1 MEAPENIGSAL
12 KSIISRYGELKTSPA
27 TLIDAE
33 GEELNFNKVDT
44 ALKSVGVSMHDA
56 NGQFRAFDDVIMDL
70 AKTWQTLDRNSQRY
84 IATVMAGNRQQ
95 SRFIALVS
103 DYERLS
109 ELTEEAANA
118 QDAGTLQYLKTLDSI
133 ETKVNQLQVA
143 FQEFYTS
150 MGLEDLFKGAL
161 DTLTGFI
168 TQLNS
173 LPKIFETIPVTA
185 IGMGINLVTA
195 VKNILTLLSV
205 PISQSINR
213 LKTSLEGLAGI
224 SYKIKLKVDH
234 QAAISDAEAAGK
246 EMVKAVQDQADKN
259 PIKLTP
265 ETSGLKKFLS
275 NDIVKNINSILG
287 SVIQVAGATLSMTAL
302 AKGDSFKSMSDTR
315 TEGSKISSGLFGTGG
330 NVLGSALTGLATGG
344 WVGGLVGIGVGLAKS
359 IPNIITLI
367 DGLNASIDE
376 QITQLDKEIE
386 KQKEQV
392 IIRKNEVSTLEN
404 AAKKLKD
411 LEKHQYDS
419 TEAQQEYIDYMNS
432 LADEHH
438 GLVESIDQEGNSV
451 ISLNSLYKELITT
464 RSLLAKETL
473 LQEQQELSKRQ
484 KLVEA
489 ATATETQLMAKAWDF
504 TSFDV
509 NTSFM
514 QNSVQ
519 KLFSSWFSQSEMGQL
534 NSLYDEMTGQGYV
547 DSLHEF
553 LLYLR
558 DSSNNV
564 AQELYKKSGIQ
575 LDDEN
580 GFIYTKANLSEL
592 KSQLINSTSD
602 SALSTIK
609 WFFEDLGDNLFN
621 EIFGQSFKT
630 FNEKANTDDWV
641 YAINKYEVWRETRA
655 AELERIAEIS
665 EQLSSVNQKRADWAN
680 TMKSATDNIQQL
692 YAFTNDNLS
701 QAIATRISANYNPDS
716 DSLKW
721 NELFNNLFNQ
731 FNTDI
736 WSTLSETYGDLM
748 SYTFKEVQDIIAPS
762 LANNQYA
769 ASLSLTFDQHY
780 QEQRNKLYETF
791 ENGFN
796 VLGFSIDGA
805 LSTITNNFAPKYW
818 SSILSQFQGANQY
831 FTNNLK
837 TQGQQMASAYY
848 QMLENIA
855 AINDRDMRNQALSI
869 LTAGDL
875 TSYEGI
881 EALKTSFE
889 NYANTNA
896 GFDATPYLNDLNVI
910 ESSLTFNVNTLV
922 NTFVDGLK
930 DIDESVEK
938 FAKNAS
944 KGLSYEDAAAELTK
958 LQITDPDLLFSD
970 VYEFDEN
977 VGAFVYTL
985 DGYQKAQANT
995 LKNYNEQYNKT
1006 NKILI
1011 RQKDSLNE
1019 LLQAQ
1024 NRGDFDNLSI
1034 YSQLLYEQ
1042 WKTSGL
1048 IWNEWYKEQKDEL
1061 SRGQA
1066 ELDAAREAMQESVA
1080 YQLTGIFKEINFEDL
1095 INGKNLK
1102 TTTRQL
1108 QQFIIAKY
1116 PKLQDG
1122 ITDIVDQYIV
1132 ALSSGGQNA
1141 LDAYKQLIEDTSIQ
1155 FDYDTAKNLYLGAAG
1170 QTASAITEL
1179 LGAQVGDVISK
1190 ETAELVG
1197 LVEGIDFDAEGNLLV
1212 LHSAE
1217 DFLDE
1222 AMELYNKVRIQ
1233 FEGGQASLA
1242 DLNAAYTALIKG
1254 QIEPKRN
1261 AIDLISKSAELDI
1274 DDLELYANLLGE
1286 PLEKI
1291 LQSNFY
1297 TTKLGNGKF
1306 KLNQSAI
1313 EKLINQTDLD
1323 RSNIEVIE
1331 ALQERNKTIIENDRQ
1346 IANNIKDTVNNLV
1359 SANVG
1364 DTVDITA
1371 LQKTYGRAVNDY
1383 FSGNVTDGLAK
1394 ITSDTNIPG
1403 LIRSV
1408 INATSD
1414 GTTMLES
1421 DIAELQD
1428 VLDQLFKTYADLIG
1442 KGIAGT
1448 LSNTDALNLSNV
1460 AKQFGFNGK
1469 LDFTETKE
1477 GLKLSR
1483 DSAIELY
1490 HVIKQTDAIAGSLVL
1505 DSLVDSLEQSDDGFN
1520 NISKTMAKIKSIE
1533 DELTTAEGERREQLN
1548 KELVIYSEIAR
1559 VQKSRADSYSFMDNA
1574 LPEGMQGPENYWN
1587 AVGQAYKVMNESAT
1601 SGYMEIQDFYNI
1613 VNEMQNL
1620 AVLSG
1625 KNLEFMGKTLYA
1637 DGTGAAELIT
1647 WAMDALANV
1656 DGEGVKIN
1664 LSELGVDVSAGADSM
1679 SKGFDAGVQELARSQ
1694 IKMLDAEIAL
1704 LEAIVAME
1712 DLGQIDTNGNGLDFE
1727 EVFDNSTISGFS
1739 AAFDK
1744 QRKIIFDYLNGSDKL
1759 RPLLSQLKIG
1769 SATLGELLTTN
1780 AKGLRDLGLSDQEYL
1795 DAMNAFVQ
1803 AALDNNMDPDNI
1815 LDSLRTHFE
1824 GLSKIVTFTNKEGV
1838 TYALTPNGKFINFSI
1853 DSKEFQENYETM
1865 ATKAL
1870 SELPVRPFKE
1880 IWEDYINGQQ
1890 LTDINERFTVE
1901 WAMGRV
1907 TYKYDEEKKVIEG
1920 YSVNGQMY
1928 DTMEQALSALALSDV
1943 GVDLSAETTEID
1955 LKGSGTAV
1963 LNWSV
1968 PGEVRVNVDPE
1979 GNIEYQYNGGNP
1991 LTKEELISTIAKD
2004 LDIKDAEVPLYIN
2017 ATPEPRIVDERKLY
2031 NNKKD
2036 ALKKLNEIWG
2046 DKDQLGE
2053 AQKQLVKMGIAV
2065 ELTEEDFKDKWLLDK
2080 ITNMAEG
2087 TDLETTLKL
2096 NTNYTNVSD
2105 AEKELLTETAAERQL
2120 NITTVDKNGLL
2131 AKAAENALTILEAVE
2146 KLDGSSSSGTTT
2158 PTGPRINIATR
2169 KQQVI
2174 EDNRNENTATDQTST
2189 LSEQELR
2196 KLASLG
2202 INSYQDLSTSNE
2214 ITQKMQEEYADSLTQ
2229 KKRFQEF
2236 LATNP
2241 TEESYEWA
2249 DNWIGDAA
2257 KATQEFIEAQR
2268 TAAEQQAQESI
2279 ANGNTQDV
2287 SAYLQTLMSLRNN
2300 YGLDALS
2307 QQDQQN
2313 LFSLY
2318 DSTVQTSLRDTIVS
2332 IFDLIT
2338 GNGNFSKA
2346 YSTYKAEQEKPEKV
2360 SAITEEL
2367 TAATEDVID
2376 ELISTMNNAMAKQQA
2391 DARTN
2396 LPRSKISDFTE
2407 AGLIGSI
2414 SFTTS
2419 TSENPVV
2426 ESAEEVQQTAEET
2439 FSGVFNGLGLY
2450 IQDLYDRLT
2459 FDDEFTPEDFAIVS
2473 VLNDLN
2479 TELTDSTGIESAK
2492 ESWNVDIAE
2501 LMAKM
2506 AEGSASVIELGDA
2519 SDSSQSY
2526 ITNLAEQIDA
2536 IPDRSSIIKTL
2547 NGAISSLSS
2556 GGYAANSALGRVYS
2570 RLQEIATTDFKITIK
2585 TDVVGGST
2593 TSEAKGNALARGRG
2607 TLMGELGPEL
2617 WVSGGHYYVA
2627 GQNGAEFV
2635 DLPDDAIV
2643 FNHLQTKKLLGSG
2656 KGGRGTAVTNEK
2668 NAVARASGTT
2678 GPAMA
2683 SAREAL
2689 AQLKQIRAMWQAM
2702 LGATAQELGSMAG
2715 RGGGG
2720 SQGGSD
2726 GEKFSPE
2733 LGDYERWYNW
2743 LRQIEKL
2750 EQQITLEEA
2759 KRENMRNGHAY
2770 GKSLQDEIDK
2780 LHKEIEVS
2788 QELSDKQKEFY
2799 ELRRQEQ
2806 AKSMFGQIF
2815 TYDQDGLMQYREN
2828 VVDDLL
2834 AKLNETDEHGN
2845 LTGAAE
2851 SAVKQVS
2858 YLQDWIAAH
2867 PYKDENGNVTTFD
2880 LSDLMIDPE
2889 TGKKWKANN
2898 EEDAAKIMERFW
2910 DEFDGWIDEL
2920 DGLYDSYNDKLK
2932 DIEDLI
2938 AKENELLQEYVDNQ
2952 LELEDRIMKAI
2963 EAREQALIDTMNKE
2977 KDALAEASSA
2987 YITGL
2992 TDALNKERQ
3001 MYDRNKDDQETT
3013 RLQRQLGILQR
3024 SGGSA
3029 AEIRSLQEQISDRLQ
3044 DSYFDA
3050 QQAQIDADKEASDL
3064 ELERL
3069 EQQIEIAQETLDFYK
3084 EHGLFNEEMEAIMR
3098 GSDEEIISFITTHD
3112 GEWAGLS
3119 ELAHDEQLRELTQM
3133 VQLWTEDRGK
3143 EMGWKEWR
3151 DAALQADKTL
3161 TAGDLDK
3168 FHDVYGTTFKAALD
3182 SGDSPE
3188 VARAKATAAA
3198 EAELQKHKA
3207 KGTGE
3212 TQQEETTTTTQTE
3225 TETKQFEP
3233 FTGSISSGGRY
3244 LYEQPSESS
3253 KKIGHFG
3260 PEAGTGKSFTV
3271 LNYDPS
3277 HPGWGYVKV
3286 GKQEGW
3292 ARLTGGSI
3300 DLETQ
3305 RKVGVSGGSSVST
3318 GGQGSSQ
3325 VKAASEGSKDTT
3337 IGKVQDPITG
3347 DWITTEEL
3355 NRRLAI
3361 RQGISVNKGLTP
3373 SYNTSSVLGNLPAST
3388 IDNTNNS
3395 RIINFY
3401 DSHFELASET
3411 TQDVIMELN
3420 QKMNPYV
3427 K

>member
-1 MEAPENIGSAL
+1 
-12 KSIISRYGELKTSPA
+12 
-27 TLIDAE
+27 
-33 GEELNFNKVDT
+33 
-44 ALKSVGVSMHDA
+44 
-56 NGQFRAFDDVIMDL
+56 
-70 AKTWQTLDRNSQRY
+70 
-84 IATVMAGNRQQ
+84 MAGNRQQ

-234 QAAISDAEAAGK
+234 QAAISDTEAAVD
-246 EMVKAVQDQADKN
+246 EMVKTAQAHADKN

-489 ATATETQLMAKAWDF
+489 ATSTETQLMAKAWDF

-680 TMKSATDNIQQL
+680 TMKTATDNIQQL

-701 QAIATRISANYNPDS
+701 QAIATRVSTNYNLDS

-731 FNTDI
+731 FNTDV

-796 VLGFSIDGA
+796 ALGFSIDNA

-837 TQGQQMASAYY
+837 TQGQQIASAYY
-848 QMLENIA
+848 GMLENIA

-889 NYANTNA
+889 NYADTNN

-930 DIDESVEK
+930 DINESVEK

-985 DGYQKAQANT
+985 EGYQKAQANT

-1011 RQKDSLNE
+1011 QQKDSLNE

-1066 ELDAAREAMQESVA
+1066 ELNAAREAMQESIA

-1102 TTTRQL
+1102 TTARQL
-1108 QQFIIAKY
+1108 QHFITAKY

-1132 ALSSGGQNA
+1132 ALASGGQNA
-1141 LDAYKQLIEDTSIQ
+1141 LDAYKQLIEGTSIQ
-1155 FDYDTAKNLYLGAAG
+1155 FDYDTAKSLYLGTAS

-1179 LGAQVGDVISK
+1179 LGAKVGDVISK

-1291 LQSNFY
+1291 LQGNFY

-1346 IANNIKDTVNNLV
+1346 IANNIKNTVNNLV
-1359 SANVG
+1359 AANVD

-1403 LIRSV
+1403 LIRSI

-1469 LDFTETKE
+1469 LNFTETKE

-1679 SKGFDAGVQELARSQ
+1679 SKGFDAGIQELAKSQ

-1744 QRKIIFDYLNGSDKL
+1744 QRKIILDYLNGSDKL

-1907 TYKYDEEKKVIEG
+1907 TYKYDEEKKAIEG

-1955 LKGSGTAV
+1955 VKGSGTAV

-1979 GNIEYQYNGGNP
+1979 GNIEYQYNGGNS

-2004 LDIKDAEVPLYIN
+2004 LDIKDEEVPLYIN

-2031 NNKKD
+2031 NNKKE
-2036 ALKKLNEIWG
+2036 AIEELKKIWG
-2046 DKDQLGE
+2046 QDGKLGE

-2065 ELTEEDFKDKWLLDK
+2065 ELTEEDFKDNWLLDK

-2105 AEKELLTETAAERQL
+2105 AEKELLTETVAERQL

-2158 PTGPRINIATR
+2158 STGPRINIATR

-2202 INSYQDLSTSNE
+2202 IKPYQDLNTSSE
-2214 ITQKMQEEYADSLTQ
+2214 ITQKMQEAYADSLIQ
-2229 KKRFQEF
+2229 KNRFQEF

-2241 TEESYEWA
+2241 TEESYEWT
-2249 DNWIGDAA
+2249 DNWGDAV
-2257 KATQEFIEAQR
+2257 KATQELIEAQR
-2268 TAAEQQAQESI
+2268 AAAEQQAQEQRQKYSDNLTTI
-2279 ANGNTQDV
+2279 LQGKAALAQQQQEQ
-2287 SAYLQTLMSLRNN
+2287 QTLERL
-2300 YGLDALS
+2300 GLVTSPTDR
-2307 QQDQQN
+2307 
-2313 LFSLY
+2313 
-2318 DSTVQTSLRDTIVS
+2318 TVWEQTSLEKFNQLMSGGVPITDIDPYLLTAVRLINSRESLATSALVAGTPTEEKIVTE
-2332 IFDLIT
+2332 DNTAALET
-2338 GNGNFSKA
+2338 ETNA
-2346 YSTYKAEQEKPEKV
+2346 V
-2360 SAITEEL
+2360 EEL
-2367 TAATEDVID
+2367 T
-2376 ELISTMNNAMAKQQA
+2376 STM
-2391 DARTN
+2391 DDLTTN
-2396 LPRSKISDFTE
+2396 RAPEGISPDLVM
-2407 AGLIGSI
+2407 GVSRDPSLVHPDVD
-2414 SFTTS
+2414 
-2419 TSENPVV
+2419 ENTGID
-2426 ESAEEVQQTAEET
+2426 SAETSITTGQV
-2439 FSGVFNGLGLY
+2439 
-2450 IQDLYDRLT
+2450 
-2459 FDDEFTPEDFAIVS
+2459 IV
-2473 VLNDLN
+2473 
-2479 TELTDSTGIESAK
+2479 DSTETQVNDTGNTDTANAPIEYNNSNF
-2492 ESWNVDIAE
+2492 SDY
-2501 LMAKM
+2501 
-2506 AEGSASVIELGDA
+2506 ASVINAIEELSGVAIDPNLDESISEYFMTLGTSA
-2519 SDSSQSY
+2519 ETTSPLIESLIEALNTIPDNSSNVSD
-2526 ITNLAEQIDA
+2526 TAAALKAL
-2536 IPDRSSIIKTL
+2536 PDRS
-2547 NGAISSLSS
+2547 GAIIRLENNIDGMGSSASGAATQLSLVAQRLRELQDKPIEVKVSVAAS
-2556 GGYAANSALGRVYS
+2556 GN
-2570 RLQEIATTDFKITIK
+2570 
-2585 TDVVGGST
+2585 GST
-2593 TSEAKGNALARGRG
+2593 TVSAQSKGNALARGRG

-2668 NAVARASGTT
+2668 NAVARASGTI

-2702 LGATAQELGSMAG
+2702 LGATAKELGSMAG

-2815 TYDQDGLMQYREN
+2815 TYDKDGLMQYREN

-3050 QQAQIDADKEASDL
+3050 QQAQIDAVKEASDL

-3098 GSDEEIISFITTHD
+3098 GSDEEIISFITTYD
-3112 GEWAGLS
+3112 KEWKGLS
-3119 ELAHDEQLRELTQM
+3119 ALAHDEQLAELTQM

-3151 DAALQADKTL
+3151 DAALQEDETL

-3168 FHDVYGTTFKAALD
+3168 FHEVYSKTFAD
-3182 SGDSPE
+3182 SYQDGKGDSYE
-3188 VARAKATAAA
+3188 VARAKAAAA
-3198 EAELQKHKA
+3198 ATEALRTHKA

-3253 KKIGHFG
+3253 KTIGHFG
-3260 PEAGTGKSFTV
+3260 PEVGTSKTFKV
-3271 LNYDPS
+3271 LDYDPT
-3277 HPGWGYVKV
+3277 HPGWAFVEAPVQGG
-3286 GKQEGW
+3286 GKKQGW
-3292 ARLTGGSI
+3292 MRVTGGSI
-3300 DLETQ
+3300 DLATRQ
-3305 RKVGVSGGSSVST
+3305 RLGIDTGISGGYQGDQSAGRIGSSVARQETTKST
-3318 GGQGSSQ
+3318 YDGFEYDEVTGEKRQ
-3325 VKAASEGSKDTT
+3325 VIPVPAQP
-3337 IGKVQDPITG
+3337 V
-3347 DWITTEEL
+3347 
-3355 NRRLAI
+3355 
-3361 RQGISVNKGLTP
+3361 
-3373 SYNTSSVLGNLPAST
+3373 YNSNTMLGTLPAST